1 MDTGLDCNSW
11 VVRPWIYEEKYHP
24 TNWVASECRDFLR
37 RRDRSK
43 PFFLM
48 ASFVRPHPP
57 LDAPEY
63 YLNLYKDE
71 SLAELGAVIGM
82 TASAGN
88 VTATATMPRRHPRMK
103 AIFSS
108 CGRAIMLPSPI
119 WIIKLDA

>member
-1 MDTGLDCNSW
+1 

-63 YLNLYKDE
+63 YLNLYKDK
-71 SLAELGAVIGM
+71 SLAEPWRGDWNDCVRWERDGHSYHAQ
-82 TASAGN
+82 TAPSDESYIQQQ
-88 VTATATMPRRHPRMK
+88 R
-103 AIFSS
+103 
-108 CGRAIMLPSPI
+108 RAIMLPSPI
-119 WIIKLDA
+119 WTIKSDA